1 MGVTIDGYSGR
12 LSMERE
18 GEVLD
23 DRILEIMK
31 ETEPSLDKVPIN
43 SVQMKSKQAQAAA
56 AIAVMLAALN
66 ESALEERWV

>member
-1 MGVTIDGYSGR
+1 MGATIDGYSGR
-12 LSMERE
+12 LSGE
-18 GEVLD
+18 GEGESLD
-23 DRILEIMK
+23 DRILEIVK

-43 SVQMKSKQAQAAA
+43 SVQMKSRQAQAAA